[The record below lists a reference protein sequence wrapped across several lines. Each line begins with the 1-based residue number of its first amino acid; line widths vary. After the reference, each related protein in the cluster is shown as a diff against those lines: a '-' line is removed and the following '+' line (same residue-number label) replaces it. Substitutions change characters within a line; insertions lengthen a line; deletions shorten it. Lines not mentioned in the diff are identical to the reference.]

1 MNAIFLYCLAVASQ
15 RFGIL
20 VLLTT
25 VMSDHHH
32 TVIYDPSG
40 RVIEFI
46 EYLHRF
52 VAKAGNALR
61 DRRENFW
68 STDQPSIVYL
78 ETLDDVLEK
87 LVYVAT
93 NPVKDG
99 LVERVADW
107 PGVNTLGQL
116 LTGESVTIER
126 PPIFFRRAGKMPE
139 RATLQMKLPADACD
153 GAALITALRQRVA
166 SFEADA
172 AHARAASS
180 TTVAGPTR
188 VLEQSWLT
196 FATSVERPRDVR
208 PQFAAKS
215 PVARRA
221 ARAVRREFLNAYRA
235 ARELWL
241 DGAAAVFPPGTYWLR
256 EFAGVTVA
264 PG

>member
-32 TVIYDPSG
+32 TIIYDPTG

-61 DRRENFW
+61 GRRENFW
-68 STDQPSIVYL
+68 STDEPSIVYL

-107 PGVNTLGQL
+107 PGVNTLEQL
-116 LTGESVTIER
+116 LTGECVTIER
-126 PPIFFRRAGKMPE
+126 PPIFFRPSGKMPE
-139 RATLQMKLPADACD
+139 RATLQMKLPVDVCD
-153 GAALITALRQRVA
+153 RTALVTALRQRVA
-166 SFEADA
+166 DFEVNA
-172 AHARAASS
+172 ARARAASS
-180 TTVAGPTR
+180 TTVAGPAR
-188 VLEQSWLT
+188 VLEQSWQT
-196 FATSVERPRDVR
+196 FATSRERPRDVR
-208 PQFAAKS
+208 PRFAAKD
-215 PVARRA
+215 PAARRA
-221 ARAVRREFLNAYRA
+221 ARAVRREFLIAYRA
-235 ARELWL
+235 ARKLWRA
-241 DGAAAVFPPGTYWLR
+241 GAAAVFPPGTYWLR
-256 EFAGVTVA
+256 QFAGVKVA